1 MANSEQHSLD
11 RRLGLNIPYEWWP
24 SAAALKAIEAAGFA
38 WVQVAAPPV
47 GMLADPRH
55 AVRHSTALR
64 RALEVTDLKVVVHG
78 PTALQLGSALH
89 YRAFEGLLE
98 YTQGVGADLLVYH
111 ALDFDRR
118 GSESAA
124 EEAALRRLALTV
136 ETLRVRVCLENLCP
150 VYPGRS
156 SVCHDPLS
164 VRDLV
169 NRLDSPAYGMLL
181 DVGHAH
187 VVAGFMGVET
197 QTLVEPVLDV
207 VRLFHVHDNLGAR
220 LWGEGRPSIDPL
232 QLDLH
237 LPPGGGTVPW
247 DELSTMLVAH
257 EAPLVM
263 EIHPAHRPVPSALW
277 EAAVTALTPSRAHP
291 APRALTSPASPR
303 DAGTASVPGV
313 RGVSRARPAPS
324 R

>member
-1 MANSEQHSLD
+1 MEPDRNPLD
-11 RRLGLNIPYEWWP
+11 ARLGLNVPYEWWP
-24 SAAALKAIEAAGFA
+24 GAAALKGIEAAGFA

-47 GMLADPRH
+47 EMLADPRH
-55 AVRHSTALR
+55 AVRHATALR
-64 RALEVTDLKVVVHG
+64 RSLEVTDLDIVVHG
-78 PTALQLGSALH
+78 PTSLQLGSALH

-98 YTQGVGADLLVYH
+98 YAHHVGSQLLVYH

-118 GSESAA
+118 GAASGA
-124 EEAALRRLALTV
+124 EEAALRRLSHTA
-136 ETLRVRVCLENLCP
+136 EALRVRVCLENLCP

-169 NRLDSPAYGMLL
+169 KRLDSPAYGMLL

-197 QTLVEPVLDV
+197 LTLVEPVLDV

-220 LWGEGRPSIDPL
+220 LAGEGGPSVDPL

-237 LPPGGGTVPW
+237 LPPGSGTIPW
-247 DELSTMLVAH
+247 AQISPALLGHD
-257 EAPLVM
+257 APLMM
-263 EIHPAHRPVPSALW
+263 EVHPAHRPGPSSLR
-277 EAAVTALTPSRAHP
+277 EAAATAFGQGGARFASGALQSP
-291 APRALTSPASPR
+291 APS
-303 DAGTASVPGV
+303 DGAGSASVPGA
-313 RGVSRARPAPS
+313 RGLPRARHSAS
-324 R
+324 S